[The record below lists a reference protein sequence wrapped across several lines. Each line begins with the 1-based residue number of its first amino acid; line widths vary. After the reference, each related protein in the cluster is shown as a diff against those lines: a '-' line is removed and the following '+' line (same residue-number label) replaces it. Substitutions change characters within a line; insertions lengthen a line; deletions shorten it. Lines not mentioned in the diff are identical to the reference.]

1 MGLKFRR
8 AVKAP
13 RIAAC
18 VVATVGLVFPLYW
31 MLMSAIQPTRDLL
44 TMDLSFV
51 PSTITL
57 DGFAALFEHNPVLS
71 WLGVSTTLSLGS
83 AAISLVISVFAGY
96 SLSRCTGRG
105 HQVMGFA
112 LLLSRMLPG
121 SLLVIPF
128 YVIFL
133 RLGLINN
140 VLSVVLVNTVF
151 IVPFATWLLKGF
163 FDGIPR
169 ELEEAAWV
177 DGAGRLR
184 ALRSVILPLS
194 APGIAAAATYST
206 IFGWGDFLFAR
217 TLLTTDRNWPVTV
230 GIVSFIGDNGTDW
243 NSIMAMGLI
252 AVLPMMVLFILA
264 ERHLIAGL
272 TAGGVKG

>member
-1 MGLKFRR
+1 MKSRSAGR
-8 AVKAP
+8 AL
-13 RIAAC
+13 RLAAC
-18 VVATVGLVFPLYW
+18 AAATVVLAFPLYW
-31 MLMSAIQPTRDLL
+31 MLVTAIQPTRSLL
-44 TMDLSFV
+44 TMNLALFPGS
-51 PSTITL
+51 ITL
-57 DGFAALFEHNPVLS
+57 DGFAALFAHNPVTS

-83 AAISLVISVFAGY
+83 ASISLLISILAGY
-96 SLSRCTGRG
+96 SLSRFSGRG
-105 HQVMGFA
+105 HQVMGLA

-121 SLLVIPF
+121 SLLVVPF

-133 RLGLINN
+133 RLGLIDRI
-140 VLSVVLVNTVF
+140 LSVVLVNTVF

-184 ALRSVILPLS
+184 ALTSVVLPLC

-264 ERHLIAGL
+264 ERYLIAGL

>member
-1 MGLKFRR
+1 VGQKLGLTN
-8 AVKAP
+8 AV
-13 RIAAC
+13 RVAAC
-18 VVATVGLVFPLYW
+18 VVATAVLVFPLYW
-31 MLMSAIQPTRDLL
+31 MLVTAIQPTSDLV
-44 TMDLSFV
+44 TMDLSLV
-51 PSTITL
+51 PRTITL
-57 DGFAALFEHNPVLS
+57 DGFVALFKHNAVTS
-71 WLGVSTTLSLGS
+71 WLGVSTVLSLGS
-83 AAISLVISVFAGY
+83 AAISLVISICAGY
-96 SLSRCTGRG
+96 ALSRSTGRG

-121 SLLVIPF
+121 SLLVVPF

-140 VLSVVLVNTVF
+140 VFSVVLVNTVF

-177 DGAGRLR
+177 DGAGRIR
-184 ALRSVILPLS
+184 ALCSVVLPLS

-230 GIVSFIGDNGTDW
+230 GIASFIGDNGTDW
-243 NSIMAMGLI
+243 NSIMAMALV
-252 AVLPMMVLFILA
+252 AVVPMMVLFILA